1 VGKVVVIQFFQQSH
15 RLVEVVVQVTV
26 LELHKL
32 VVLEV
37 VMQIHQE
44 LVQQEIHLLQ
54 LLLKVILGE
63 MEVV

>member
-44 LVQQEIHLLQ
+44 LVEQEILHL
-54 LLLKVILGE
+54 
-63 MEVV
+63 